1 MFSKYSFKYKI
12 NGDFLHV
19 VYSGTIFKKE
29 MEEIMDKVYKLI
41 KEYNI
46 KKVLIDALQSD
57 VKLELFES
65 LAFAKEYPP
74 EFKQVKTAVVEKQ
87 EKREQYRVHE
97 TFIDNRALNMKFF
110 NAITEAEKWLGLTL
124 TI

>member
-1 MFSKYSFKYKI
+1 MDNDLLRVTYT
-12 NGDFLHV
+12 
-19 VYSGTIFKKE
+19 GTIYRKE

-41 KEYNI
+41 REHDAKR
-46 KKVLIDALQSD
+46 VLIDALDSD

-74 EFKQVKTAVVEKQ
+74 EFKQAKTAVVEKQ

-97 TFIDNRALNMKFF
+97 TFADNRSFNMKFF
-110 NAITEAEKWLGLTL
+110 NDIAEAEKWLG
-124 TI
+124 I